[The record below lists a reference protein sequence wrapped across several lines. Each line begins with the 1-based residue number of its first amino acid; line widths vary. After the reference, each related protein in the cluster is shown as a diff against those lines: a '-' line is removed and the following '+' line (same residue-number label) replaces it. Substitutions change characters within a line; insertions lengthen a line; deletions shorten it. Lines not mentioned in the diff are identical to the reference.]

1 MFGDFSRIYLHSL
14 WADGKLLS
22 ALTAVDSPPPDA
34 LRFFAHVLG
43 AQLVWLSRLGRH
55 VPAAPIWPAPDLALI
70 TEYHEAL
77 KAAWLKY
84 LPELDAAEV
93 ARVVHYQNQS
103 GQSFSQPVGDI
114 LTHVAMHSMYHRGQV
129 SWELRLA
136 GIAPPAI
143 DLIVALR
150 DNVV

>member
-1 MFGDFSRIYLHSL
+1 MSGDFSRIYRHSL
-14 WADGKLLS
+14 WADGRLLS
-22 ALTAVDSPPPDA
+22 ALAAVAVPPPDA
-34 LRFFAHVLG
+34 LRFFAHALG
-43 AQLVWLSRLGRH
+43 AQLVWLSRLGRP
-55 VPAAPIWPAPDLALI
+55 VPASPIWPPADLALI
-70 TEYHEAL
+70 TEYHQAL
-77 KAAWLKY
+77 KAAWLEY
-84 LPELDAAEV
+84 LPELDDVEV

-129 SWELRLA
+129 SWELRRA